1 MRCCVI
7 SLLMV
12 VGTGA
17 LGAQAPSPEPQPP
30 VPAAVPRL
38 QYGRDPADSGFAA
51 WRRLPVPRHDNT
63 PAAWTLRAGDWDFL
77 IATPRAM
84 DAMDTSRIVERTLA
98 SCASPLHIAEDDMK
112 HVAAARPW
120 AAFDA
125 AVNDAPVVVISIMP
139 VLENLNECDSGNLGR
154 PAMLRRGVR
163 FVTNYIYDATRDSR
177 SAVLYVRDR
186 AVQPAMLA
194 RAPVIVMSRNLMSS
208 TATDELRLY
217 IPYDAIAPDSSGDLP
232 DTELRIWSKAGGP
245 PTRIPL
251 PPAIIHTIWWEYL
264 RWRGA
269 RITTHDGAVATA
281 TVERLANPK
290 LSADD
295 RRIALRS
302 LAGTFRAAGDAPA
315 AALVT
320 RELATIDPCAPVG
333 NAARPMPRGVR
344 CTAFPAGKTLV
355 RGLLIPGYGQYSTWS
370 RAAGITIAA
379 LTVGGAITAIN
390 LQAAAN
396 SSYAKYLSG
405 LTGNV
410 INDRLTATKDR
421 NEARVA
427 AVATAGFWLVTAV
440 ESELQE
446 RAHARHVAAEHD
458 FWVRPAMSSGAP
470 GATGAG
476 IAVGARFAFR

>member
-1 MRCCVI
+1 
-7 SLLMV
+7 MV
-12 VGTGA
+12 AGTGA

-30 VPAAVPRL
+30 VPTAVPRL
-38 QYGRDPADSGFAA
+38 EYGREPADSGFAA

-63 PAAWTLRAGDWDFL
+63 PAAWTLRAGEWDFL

-125 AVNDAPVVVISIMP
+125 VVNDAPVVVISIMP

-163 FVTNYIYDATRDSR
+163 FVTNYIYDATRDTR

-217 IPYDAIAPDSSGDLP
+217 IPYDALAPDSSGDLP

-290 LSADD
+290 LSTDD

-302 LAGTFRAAGDAPA
+302 LAGAFRAAGDATA
-315 AALVT
+315 AAFVT
-320 RELATIDPCAPVG
+320 KELATIDPCAPVG

-344 CTAFPAGKTLV
+344 CTAFPPGKTLL

-379 LTVGGAITAIN
+379 LTVGGAIAAIN
-390 LQAAAN
+390 LQAAGN

-405 LTGNV
+405 LSGNV
-410 INDRLTATKDR
+410 VSDRLAANKDR
-421 NEARVA
+421 NEARAA
-427 AVATAGFWLVTAV
+427 AVATAGFWLVTAI

-446 RAHARHVAAEHD
+446 RAHARHVTAEHD

-476 IAVGARFAFR
+476 IAAGARFTFR